1 MKPSHRRRSREL
13 ATQSIYGWQISKN
26 MIKDIIESTLEEV
39 DLNSFDVNFY
49 RTLVLGTAQN
59 AADLDK
65 AYKDYLARDIDE
77 LDMVEKAILRVST
90 YELVH
95 CPDVPYRVVINEA
108 IEIAKTFA
116 ADDSHKFVNGV
127 LDKAVKVLRP
137 HGK

>member
-1 MKPSHRRRSREL
+1 LKPSHRRRAREL

-49 RTLVLGTAQN
+49 RKLVLGTAQN
-59 AADLDK
+59 SADLDK
-65 AYKDYLARDIDE
+65 AYQDYLARDLEE
-77 LDMVEKAILRVST
+77 LDMVEKAILRVAT

-108 IEIAKTFA
+108 IEISKTFA

-127 LDKAVKVLRP
+127 LDKAVKKLRP
-137 HGK
+137 HG